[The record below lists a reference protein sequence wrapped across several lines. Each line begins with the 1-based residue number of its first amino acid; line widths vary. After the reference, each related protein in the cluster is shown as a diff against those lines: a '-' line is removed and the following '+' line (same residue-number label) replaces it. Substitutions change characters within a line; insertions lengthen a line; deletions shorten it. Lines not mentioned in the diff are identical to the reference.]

1 MRSHSPN
8 EDMRTMALIEAAL
21 YVSGRPLDI
30 KTLSSVVGTRS
41 RKKARTLVR
50 TLSKDYSE
58 RDGALELVEL
68 NNDRFVLQLK
78 SQYVPQVKRFSIRP
92 LLSAGPLKTLSY
104 IAYHQP
110 VVQSRVAIVRG
121 SHVYKHVRELKRMG
135 LIATEKLGKTKIIR
149 TTDVFADYFNLSRDR
164 RFMKRQLKALFKS
177 LDDESSNQD
186 LVVPSQV
193 Q

>member
-1 MRSHSPN
+1 
-8 EDMRTMALIEAAL
+8 MRTMALIEAAL

-50 TLSKDYSE
+50 MLSKDYSE

-110 VVQSRVAIVRG
+110 VMQSRVAIVRG

-149 TTDVFADYFNLSRDR
+149 TTDVFADYFNLSRDH
-164 RFMKRQLKALFKS
+164 RFMKRQLKALF
-177 LDDESSNQD
+177 QI
-186 LVVPSQV
+186 PR
-193 Q
+193 